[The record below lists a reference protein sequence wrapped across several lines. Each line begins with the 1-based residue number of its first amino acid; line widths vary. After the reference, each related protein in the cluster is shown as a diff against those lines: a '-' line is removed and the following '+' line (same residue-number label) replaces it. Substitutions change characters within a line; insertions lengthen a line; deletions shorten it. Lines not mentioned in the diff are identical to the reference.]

1 MRSLCIATREKPL
14 LAETRESPCI
24 AMTVLSLGSGQG
36 PGHLL
41 TVETIVWEGLGGR
54 RLPKVRG
61 IHLAGL
67 SEFQGGPR
75 VEARFVSTDIPSA
88 ALG

>member
-1 MRSLCIATREKPL
+1 MITVWCCPRPWRGHVACLSQNFL
-14 LAETRESPCI
+14 LS
-24 AMTVLSLGSGQG
+24 VLSLGSGQG